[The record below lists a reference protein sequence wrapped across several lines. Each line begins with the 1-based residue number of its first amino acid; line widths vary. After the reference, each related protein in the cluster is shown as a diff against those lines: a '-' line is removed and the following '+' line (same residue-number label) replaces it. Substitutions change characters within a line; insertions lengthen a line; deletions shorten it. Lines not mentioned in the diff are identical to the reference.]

1 MKGKRTH
8 LFNNGQ
14 VILLFLRVKH
24 NIYPHTNV
32 DVT

>member
-14 VILLFLRVKH
+14 VILLFLRIKH
-24 NIYPHTNV
+24 NIYPPYKC
-32 DVT
+32 